1 MTWLHSKITGTSDE
15 RPWVLASILSSPLFA
30 WLGFWEQTRQLLE
43 SDTALL
49 KSLESTIKIHLRKLK
64 IDDMLSHIFT
74 EAANFE
80 KQHNTHTQQNLD
92 QAKKVLTEIFIGAM
106 HVYIEQAK
114 KTEPKEKIADSFI
127 EIIKKSRVLRH
138 ILWAD
143 FETDQEKKA
152 FLWHALPTIVDT
164 NDFWKPLF
172 SERFFTLTTTT
183 LNQDV
188 IGFIFLWMLKFQE
201 FLPENI
207 VQKVHEFHKKYWV
220 SSPNGVMQLSLWQD
234 AILLLDTIKWKD
246 AQKYAQKVSMC
257 LFIFEKVFAY
267 FLQLKKTAHTAGSV
281 EVVFKQPQAEAVL
294 SLMVFAVEI
303 LESIQ
308 PQDLWLFLNQSFNP
322 YVFFEEPKAGDMVL
336 FYKSPLS
343 TELFAANI
351 PTQKKRIIATTLIQW
366 KAFFLEAEISQEAKE
381 IFEMMLK
388 KEIDETMLLRW
399 ITYFKQHKGNSLSEI
414 RSEYMFY
421 IHTQSTE
428 QVLFQNKDTLHKAK
442 EKLKFLPSKHPW
454 YEEALK
460 SLDSLWIYTNPEILS
475 ARIEEIFSQ
484 EYGENESIKSIIE
497 QNQKLV
503 FQRFFPDI
511 WLLLNEIFF
520 LFSEVWKK
528 YRIKFLWEIF
538 SYKNSD
544 EDILFFIGIL
554 QKVIHDKQ
562 DFNIRKLIGKV
573 SIFIDVCR
581 NHHLNEKTTYDNDTL
596 EIIFIYL
603 RESDIAQKTQ
613 AIIWDVK
620 QEALWYDQRDIL
632 EVFWTQIGNPL
643 VEKIEQSWTTEHY
656 WLIARIGKILNG
668 YNQEFASWYIQEEW
682 VTINALENIA
692 SFFHFLF
699 SLSEKKIK
707 QFNDIGKIFRFLSPI
722 DSTECR
728 RRIQV
733 LYEYFITSGK
743 ISETEFEWFKNTIL
757 RYMKNGDSTIID
769 NFLTPE
775 LPPEASDVE
784 AGLQGISG
792 KVIAISFQEVARKL
806 WILEFIEK
814 EKRASGGHRHFH
826 KWSKKISIPH
836 HPGDVWLLVIRETIK
851 GLWITPR
858 YWNSL

>member
-1 MTWLHSKITGTSDE
+1 MTWLHSNISETSQE
-15 RPWVLASILSSPLFA
+15 KPWVLASILWSPLFA

-49 KSLESTIKIHLRKLK
+49 KSLESTLKIHLRKLK

-74 EAANFE
+74 EATNFE

-106 HVYIEQAK
+106 HIYIEQAK

-127 EIIKKSRVLRH
+127 EIVKKSRVLRH

-143 FETDQEKKA
+143 FESDQEKKA
-152 FLWHALPTIVDT
+152 FFWHALPTIVDT

-201 FLPENI
+201 FLPETI
-207 VQKVHEFHKKYWV
+207 VQKVHEFHKKYGA

-234 AILLLDTIKWKD
+234 AILLLETIKWKD

-257 LFIFEKVFAY
+257 FFIFEKVFAY
-267 FLQLKKTAHTAGSV
+267 FLQLKKTAHSNGSP
-281 EVVFKQPQAEAVL
+281 EVVFKQPQAEAIL
-294 SLMVFAVEI
+294 SLMAFAVET

-308 PQDLWLFLNQSFNP
+308 SQDLWLFLNQSFNP
-322 YVFFEEPKAGDMVL
+322 YVFYEEPKSSDMVL

-343 TELFAANI
+343 TELFAAKI

-366 KAFFLEAEISQEAKE
+366 RAFFLETEISHEARE
-381 IFEMMLK
+381 MFEMMLG

-399 ITYFKQHKGNSLSEI
+399 ITYFKQHKGNPLSEI
-414 RSEYMFY
+414 ISEYIFY
-421 IHTQSTE
+421 IRTQNAE
-428 QVLFQNKDTLHKAK
+428 QVLFQNKETLRKAK

-454 YEEALK
+454 YKEALK
-460 SLDSLWIYTNPEILS
+460 SLESLWMYITPEILS
-475 ARIEEIFSQ
+475 AKIEEIFSQ
-484 EYGENESIKSIIE
+484 EHWENESIESIIE

-511 WLLLNEIFF
+511 WVLLNEIFF

-528 YRIKFLWEIF
+528 YRIKLLWEIF
-538 SYKNSD
+538 SHKNSD
-544 EDILFFIGIL
+544 EDILFLIGIL
-554 QKVIHDKQ
+554 KKVIHDNQ
-562 DFNIRKLIGKV
+562 DFNIRKLTGKV

-581 NHHLNEKTTYDNDTL
+581 NQHLNEKTTYDNDTL

-603 RESDIAQKTQ
+603 RESDVAQKTQ
-613 AIIWDVK
+613 AIIWDAK
-620 QEALWYDQRDIL
+620 QETLWYDQRDIL
-632 EVFWTQIGNPL
+632 EIFWTQIANPL
-643 VEKIEQSWTTEHY
+643 VEKVEQSWTTEHY
-656 WLIARIGKILNG
+656 WLLARIGKILNG

-682 VTINALENIA
+682 VTISALENIA

-722 DSTECR
+722 ESTECR
-728 RRIQV
+728 RRIHV

-743 ISETEFEWFKNTIL
+743 ISETEFEGFKNTIL
-757 RYMKNGDSTIID
+757 RYMKNGDRTIID

-775 LPPEASDVE
+775 LPPEASDIE

-806 WILEFIEK
+806 WVLEFIEK